1 MNIFSLVY
9 NRVFQGVIKVLQK
22 MIHFSIPKVYESIDE
37 IPYILKERGFKKP
50 IIVVS
55 NSVSKSERFIQFNE
69 NLKNHDI
76 AGCVYTGV
84 SSDPTIKSIDVLA
97 GFYRAQGC
105 DSIIAIG
112 GGSVIDASKAMGILI
127 KYPKKSL
134 KSFKGVLKVHKN
146 LPFFIAV
153 PTTAGTGS
161 EATIASVVTDSERN
175 DKYAISDGHLVPDI
189 AILDDTL
196 LTFLPSH
203 IIAQTGMDAYTHAL
217 EAFIGRNGN
226 KFTNDNALM
235 ALKLIKKNLYDF
247 YLDNGNAKARK
258 NMLYASYYA
267 GLAFTRAY
275 VGYVHSLAHAVGGM
289 YHKPHGYTIAILLP
303 YVLEAYGNKAYKKLS
318 IVSDTLGISDSST
331 SEEEKAKALI
341 LWIRNL
347 NKDLGIPNDFNG
359 LIKDKDL
366 EALSLHAA
374 KEANP
379 WYPVPKELTK
389 KELKMILVKANKNNL
404 E

>member
-1 MNIFSLVY
+1 MNIFSVVY

-22 MIHFSIPKVYESIDE
+22 MIHFSIPKVYESIDK

-84 SSDPTIKSIDVLA
+84 SSDPTIISIDVLA

-153 PTTAGTGS
+153 PTTAGTGR
-161 EATIASVVTDSERN
+161 EATIARVVTDSERN
-175 DKYAISDGHLVPDI
+175 DKYAISDGHHFED
-189 AILDDTL
+189 
-196 LTFLPSH
+196 
-203 IIAQTGMDAYTHAL
+203 
-217 EAFIGRNGN
+217 
-226 KFTNDNALM
+226 
-235 ALKLIKKNLYDF
+235 
-247 YLDNGNAKARK
+247 
-258 NMLYASYYA
+258 
-267 GLAFTRAY
+267 
-275 VGYVHSLAHAVGGM
+275 GYG
-289 YHKPHGYTIAILLP
+289 K
-303 YVLEAYGNKAYKKLS
+303 VLG
-318 IVSDTLGISDSST
+318 
-331 SEEEKAKALI
+331 
-341 LWIRNL
+341 
-347 NKDLGIPNDFNG
+347 F
-359 LIKDKDL
+359 
-366 EALSLHAA
+366 
-374 KEANP
+374 
-379 WYPVPKELTK
+379 
-389 KELKMILVKANKNNL
+389 
-404 E
+404 

>member
-1 MNIFSLVY
+1 
-9 NRVFQGVIKVLQK
+9 

>member
-1 MNIFSLVY
+1 MVMEKCLDFKKKINYF
-9 NRVFQGVIKVLQK
+9 
-22 MIHFSIPKVYESIDE
+22 MESI
-37 IPYILKERGFKKP
+37 YF
-50 IIVVS
+50 
-55 NSVSKSERFIQFNE
+55 
-69 NLKNHDI
+69 
-76 AGCVYTGV
+76 
-84 SSDPTIKSIDVLA
+84 
-97 GFYRAQGC
+97 
-105 DSIIAIG
+105 
-112 GGSVIDASKAMGILI
+112 
-127 KYPKKSL
+127 
-134 KSFKGVLKVHKN
+134 GVL
-146 LPFFIAV
+146 I
-153 PTTAGTGS
+153 S
-161 EATIASVVTDSERN
+161 TITLVIFMFDILVT
-175 DKYAISDGHLVPDI
+175 DI

-203 IIAQTGMDAYTHAL
+203 IIAQTGMDTYTHAL

-247 YLDNGNAKARK
+247 YLDNGNAKASK
-258 NMLYASYYA
+258 NMLYASNYA

-275 VGYVHSLAHAVGGM
+275 VGYVHSLAHAFVGM
-289 YHKPHGYTIAILLP
+289 YHKPHGNTIAIFLP

-389 KELKMILVKANKNNL
+389 KELKMILVKANKYNM

>member
-1 MNIFSLVY
+1 MNIFSLGY
-9 NRVFQGVIKVLQK
+9 YRLFQGVIRVLQQL
-22 MIHFSIPKVYESIDE
+22 IHFSIPKVYESIDE
-37 IPYILKERGFKKP
+37 IPNILKERGFKRP
-50 IIVVS
+50 ILVVS
-55 NSVSKSERFIQFNE
+55 NSVSKSVRFISFLDDLKANE
-69 NLKNHDI
+69 IDFAL
-76 AGCVYTGV
+76 YTGV
-84 SSDPTIKSIDVLA
+84 TPDPTFKSIEVLA

-105 DSIIAIG
+105 DSIIAVG
-112 GGSVIDASKAMGILI
+112 GGSVLDAAKAMGVLV

-161 EATIASVVTDSERN
+161 EATIASVVINEKTN
-175 DKYAISDGHLVPDI
+175 DKFSISDGHLVPDV

-196 LTFLPSH
+196 LIGLPQT
-203 IIAQTGMDAYTHAL
+203 IISTTGMDAYTHAL
-217 EAFIGRNGN
+217 EAFIGRSGF
-226 KFTNDNALM
+226 KFTNENALR
-235 ALKLIKKNLYDF
+235 ALKLIKDNLYDF
-247 YLDNGNAKARK
+247 YVDSDNKNARK

-275 VGYVHSLAHAVGGM
+275 VGYVHALAHSVGGV
-289 YHKPHGYTIAILLP
+289 YHKPHGLCVAVFLP
-303 YVLEAYGNKAYKKLS
+303 YVLEAYGKKAHKKLA
-318 IVSDTLGISDSST
+318 IISDTLGIIDINK

-347 NKDLGIPNDFNG
+347 NKDLGIPNGFNG

-366 EALSLHAA
+366 VLLASHAY

-389 KELKMILVKANKNNL
+389 KELIEVLRKANNG